1 MKRKLIIVSVI
12 FILLMYL
19 FTVNAYAMQI
29 FIKTTTDKTITLET
43 ETNTSIDSIK
53 AKIQEKEGILP
64 ENQILIFAG
73 KQLEEGKT
81 LSDYNIPNGSTLYLV
96 LRKNPKISVNA
107 TNAIVKV
114 DGEKVSE
121 YYVEIGS
128 NQIFFIEA
136 DTGYELESIKVNEI
150 EVEINNGILELVDIQ
165 EDKNIEVVAKEIP
178 MVDDEIENDNDNE
191 TENDSK
197 TDNENLNEVSSNTL
211 ENLVVNTSNEI
222 LEPNNVVRNETVLKN
237 EINNPDTGDNIVFY
251 GIIVVISLVGI
262 IAIILIKKYKDRE
275 D

>member
-19 FTVNAYAMQI
+19 FTTNAYAMQI

-150 EVEINNGILELVDIQ
+150 EVEVNNGILELVDIQ
-165 EDKNIEVVAKEIP
+165 EDKNIEVVAKEVITEEVP
-178 MVDDEIENDNDNE
+178 NVDD
-191 TENDSK
+191 ENDSK

-262 IAIILIKKYKDRE
+262 IAIILIKKYRDRE